1 MLEIHPLADEAQRQQ
16 YIDRNGLPEHTA
28 VLRATENDEVTG
40 NVSVTADVALTAEG
54 VAENA
59 VLTIHTFEYADDFT
73 GELLLRAAV
82 SYAFNR
88 AIPKVRA
95 DVSLKNALFDK
106 VGFQV
111 EDQYMT
117 IHTKNV
123 VHFCKK

>member
-1 MLEIHPLADEAQRQQ
+1 MLEIHPIQDENERKA
-16 YIDRNGLPEHTA
+16 YITEQNLSLSAENTA
-28 VLRATENDEVTG
+28 VLRAYENDETTG
-40 NVSVTADVALTAEG
+40 NIAMTVEG
-54 VAENA
+54 LAQDA
-59 VLTIHTFEYADDFT
+59 VLKIHAFDCADDFT

-95 DVSLKNALFDK
+95 DISLKNALFDK